1 LKEDQ
6 IVGKVAL
13 TLVII
18 GALNWLLVGLFQWD
32 LVSAIFGGDAIRESS
47 LLSRIIYTIVGL
59 SGIYAI
65 KYLFED
71 RSQVRE

>member
-1 LKEDQ
+1 
-6 IVGKVAL
+6 VGKVAL

>member
-1 LKEDQ
+1 M
-6 IVGKVAL
+6 VGKVAL

-71 RSQVRE
+71 RSEVRE

>member
-1 LKEDQ
+1 M
-6 IVGKVAL
+6 GKVAL

-71 RSQVRE
+71 RTHARE

>member
-1 LKEDQ
+1 
-6 IVGKVAL
+6 VGKVAL

-71 RSQVRE
+71 RSEVKG

>member
-1 LKEDQ
+1 M
-6 IVGKVAL
+6 GKVAL

-71 RSQVRE
+71 RSHARE